1 MVQGRRQQGS
11 PTSDAIILGLAP
23 GASGS
28 TERGCQP
35 GKGEDRLGQL
45 A

>member
-28 TERGCQP
+28 TERCSQSGE
-35 GKGEDRLGQL
+35 GEDRSG
-45 A
+45 